1 MVLHRQKESLFREY
15 LVRLHGE
22 TSGIVHCYPN
32 ALNTIDELFAVYNPL
47 GLNRSVW
54 DIEDEKT
61 LNEIFFFFKSQEHS
75 PSEKMVA
82 AFPGN
87 RTSYLAQR
95 FCSSALHKLIGFN
108 SENSIIENA
117 LRNADSSDDLG
128 KRLENLLKLK
138 EKKGRD
144 VAVETTQRAGQYLF
158 RHALLKIYSGQ
169 CAVTGIR
176 VVPVLRASHISEWA
190 KDTENRLNPANGIC
204 LSATFDAAF
213 DRHLISFD
221 DDYRM
226 LLTPALKEYFTN
238 DETRET
244 FEQYEGKRLL
254 LPYDVRFLPGQKLLR
269 SHRQKCGL

>member
-1 MVLHRQKESLFREY
+1 MLQRQKESLFREFCASG
-15 LVRLHGE
+15 RSE
-22 TSGIVHCYPN
+22 KSGIVHCYPS

-47 GLNRSVW
+47 GISCSVW
-54 DIEDEKT
+54 DIEDEKA
-61 LNEIFFFFKSQEHS
+61 LKEIFDFLKSQERS
-75 PSEKMVA
+75 PSEQMKS
-82 AFPGN
+82 AFPGD
-87 RTSYLAQR
+87 RTSYLKHR
-95 FCSSALHKLIGFN
+95 FCSSAVHKLIDFN
-108 SENSIIENA
+108 EENSTLEKA
-117 LRNADSSDDLG
+117 VRNADSSEDLG
-128 KRLENLLKLK
+128 SRLEDMLKLK

-144 VAVETTQRAGQYLF
+144 VAVETTQRDGQYLF
-158 RHALLKIYSGQ
+158 RHALLKLYGGQ

-221 DDYRM
+221 YDYRM

-244 FEQYEGKRLL
+244 FEKYEGKRLL
-254 LPYDVRFLPGQKLLR
+254 LPTDERFLPGQNLLM